1 MIKSEK
7 EVDHYVILKSSDLS
21 CYCRKKKRLIK
32 PLCKTH
38 PIGYKRN
45 MYLKTTPFGVNI
57 IIATCNYTLKGVYCY
72 YLFLKE

>member
-45 MYLKTTPFGVNI
+45 MYLKTTPFRG
-57 IIATCNYTLKGVYCY
+57 
-72 YLFLKE
+72 